1 MGGSTPMES
10 LMATREEFGAAKP
23 FAGLNISG
31 SLHMTIQTGV
41 LIETMHAMGA
51 KVRWCSCNI
60 FSTQDHA
67 AAAIAKANTSSVFA
81 WKGETLAEYW
91 WCTEQMLTWP
101 GADGPDQI
109 IDDGGDAT
117 MLIHKGKE
125 FEEKFAKDK
134 SLPDPESTTNPEFKC
149 VLQTIKDSIGVDPTK
164 WSRMA
169 KVVKGVSEET
179 TTGVHRLKE
188 MADKGELLFPS
199 INVND
204 CVTKSKF
211 DNVYGCRHS
220 LPDGIMRATDVMI
233 GGKRALVCGY
243 GDVGKGCAAAMKGAG
258 ARVMITEC
266 DPICALQACM
276 EGFQVVTMDEC
287 VAEIDIFTSA
297 TGNFN
302 IITLEHMKKMKN
314 NAIVGNIGHFDNEI
328 DMAGLEGFEGIKV
341 ENIKPQVDRFVF
353 PDGHGVIVL
362 ASGRLLN
369 LGCATGHPSFVMSC
383 SFTNQAL
390 AQLDLLENWTTTKAY
405 KNDVYLLPKALDE
418 KVAVLH
424 LPALGA
430 RLTKLTKEQA
440 DYINVGDN
448 GPFKGYHYRY

>member
-1 MGGSTPMES
+1 
-10 LMATREEFGAAKP
+10 
-23 FAGLNISG
+23 
-31 SLHMTIQTGV
+31 
-41 LIETMHAMGA
+41 
-51 KVRWCSCNI
+51 
-60 FSTQDHA
+60 
-67 AAAIAKANTSSVFA
+67 
-81 WKGETLAEYW
+81 
-91 WCTEQMLTWP
+91 MLTWP

-109 IDDGGDAT
+109 VDDGGDAT

-125 FEEKFAKDK
+125 FEEKFAKDG
-134 SLPDPESTTNPEFKC
+134 SLPDPNSTQNPEFKC
-149 VLQTIKDSIGVDPTK
+149 VLQTIKDSIGVDPKKWTK
-164 WSRMA
+164 MA
-169 KVVKGVSEET
+169 AGCKGVSEET

-243 GDVGKGCAAAMKGAG
+243 GDVGKGCAFALRGGG
-258 ARVMITEC
+258 ARVLVTEC

-287 VAEIDIFTSA
+287 VGEIDIFTSA

-302 IITLEHMKKMKN
+302 IITLDHMKKMKN

-328 DMAGLEGFEGIKV
+328 DMAGIEGMEGIRV

-353 PDGHGVIVL
+353 PDGHGVIIL

-390 AQLDLLENWTTTKAY
+390 AQIDLLKNWRETKRYENK
-405 KNDVYLLPKALDE
+405 VYLLPKLLDE
-418 KVAVLH
+418 KVASLH

-430 RLTKLTKEQA
+430 NLTVLTNEQA
-440 DYINVGDN
+440 DYIGVGN
-448 GPFKGYHYRY
+448 GKPFKPEHYRY